1 MENHRKSPADSA
13 RQRQIQ
19 RIVADVI
26 ALLPPAA
33 GRAAQPAV

>member
-26 ALLPPAA
+26 ALLPAA